1 MKPFRFGVVV
11 GQTRDLTSWTGL
23 AKRVEDLGF
32 DTFLATDPVFDLDP
46 LTLLSAAAAATTTL
60 HVGTFVLADPFRDR
74 RLLAWQSDS
83 LHRVTGGRFE
93 LGLGTGRPGADERSI
108 ALTGEFGGN
117 RERLAR
123 LTETVDHLAQ
133 HPGPPLLLAG
143 SGPRMLSLA
152 ARAADIVTF
161 SWNPRTTEPV
171 AKSIVDNF
179 RELAGSRIDDIE
191 LSANLM
197 AVGEKSSPQAAKWL
211 GIDVPELAAMGAVTV
226 LPEDPERAADTL
238 RRWRETLGI
247 SYITVNSGYV
257 DQLSRVVPLLKGS

>member
-1 MKPFRFGVVV
+1 MKPFRFGIVV
-11 GQTRDLTSWTGL
+11 GQARDLPSWTGL

-74 RLLAWQSDS
+74 RLLAWQADS

-93 LGLGTGRPGADERSI
+93 LGLGTGRPGAEARGV

-117 RERLAR
+117 GERLAR
-123 LTETVDHLAQ
+123 LTETVDLLAQ
-133 HPGPPLLLAG
+133 RPGPPLLLAG
-143 SGPRMLSLA
+143 SGPKMLGLA

-161 SWNPRTTEPV
+161 SWGPRTTEPA
-171 AKSIVDNF
+171 AKSIVDKF
-179 RELAGSRIDDIE
+179 RELAGARLDDVE
-191 LSANLM
+191 LAANLM
-197 AVGEKSSPQAAKWL
+197 AVGDKSSPQMAKWV
-211 GIDVPELAAMGAVTV
+211 GVDVPELAAMGAVTV

-238 RRWRETLGI
+238 RGWRETLGI
-247 SYITVNSGYV
+247 SYFTVNSGYL
-257 DQLSRVVPLLKGS
+257 DQFAPVVSLLKGS